1 MPFLK
6 HNDPST
12 QVADANDTSHKCL
25 WVALPNAELNK
36 QLRTCTQA
44 FAEWVGV
51 DPGMGFKYRDMAA
64 WTAEVAGIAED
75 LDRRS
80 YLQWYFGMQ
89 DAPGGLEEP
98 FLLAF
103 AHVEKRAYASEALFV
118 TALVAGAAKADRSR
132 LEAAALSDGGLHACQ
147 ASRAADP
154 KEKAITFGMLRGTGA
169 GGRMVA
175 WLERAITERNDAGNK
190 PVLVAL
196 RQAAV
201 RRGRVDAGETDVEM
215 FAYAAVHELAE
226 SVLTPPAFYVYH
238 TDPKARLLD
247 ALARIRDAPDQ
258 FDGAS
263 RFCQAHTP
271 GLLAVCAPVV
281 ADVLHG
287 LTDVR
292 ALNSQLLE
300 LASVFPKGQ
309 VPTKPAELFTVHGMR
324 ALGRLAAA
332 YAVWAADAKT
342 TVASVDT
349 RADSFIN
356 RIRLNSA
363 AGYEPSGG
371 AGGGAGAA
379 ADSGGAAAGVGGTT
393 LRASGEAWR
402 AALTRVRELGANPA
416 IVRDL
421 LKLVAKPGHDP
432 LDMLDV
438 ALTGAT
444 TACPE
449 RESTALSRMLG
460 TGKINAAALDARLAP
475 LYEYSSTQGGRYLG
489 RAVAETLTE
498 QGLADAEAVADLRF
512 DALWAVMAGQRDSK
526 SWGTTLDFYNLLVVE
541 LVRQVQCE
549 GALFDIAVAAVPQ
562 ERVYMDPLINGRLP
576 ILCGAVF
583 EAMGLPHDGP
593 TSFRGVLD
601 ASNSFVSF
609 NGGVTSESTQ
619 GARGVITPPRPRT
632 PAAACLP
639 HRASPQPRHSPGTHP
654 ARRDSLL
661 STAHG
666 TLPPLPQHPALR
678 CHGAR
683 PRAPLFTGTWA

>member
-6 HNDPST
+6 HNDPSS
-12 QVADANDTSHKCL
+12 QVADSNDTSHKCL

-44 FAEWVGV
+44 FAEWAGV
-51 DPGMGFKYRDMAA
+51 DPNMGFKYRDMAA
-64 WTAEVAGIAED
+64 WTAEVAGIAAD
-75 LDRRS
+75 MDRRS
-80 YLQWYFGMQ
+80 YIQWYFGMQ

-118 TALVAGAAKADRSR
+118 TALIAGAAKADRSK
-132 LEAAALSDGGLHACQ
+132 LEAAALRRRRPARVPGEQGRRLEGGGDHLRHA
-147 ASRAADP
+147 ARHGRRRTHGGVARA
-154 KEKAITFGMLRGTGA
+154 R
-169 GGRMVA
+169 V
-175 WLERAITERNDAGNK
+175 TERNDAGDK

-201 RRGRVDAGETDVEM
+201 RRGRVDAGETDDEM
-215 FAYAAVHELAE
+215 FAYATVHELAE

-238 TDPKARLLD
+238 ADPKARLLD

-438 ALTGAT
+438 ALTGKT
-444 TACPE
+444 TTCPE

-619 GARGVITPPRPRT
+619 GARGVTTPPRPRT
-632 PAAACLP
+632 PAAACFP
-639 HRASPQPRHSPGTHP
+639 HRALPQPRHSPGTPP
-654 ARRDSLL
+654 ARRDPPPP
-661 STAHG
+661 TAHG
-666 TLPPLPQHPALR
+666 TLPSLPQHPALR

-683 PRAPLFTGTWA
+683 PRAPLFHGI

>member
-80 YLQWYFGMQ
+80 YIQWYFGMQ
-89 DAPGGLEEP
+89 DSPGGLEEP

-103 AHVEKRAYASEALFV
+103 AHVEKRAFASEALFV
-118 TALVAGAAKADRSR
+118 TALIAGAAKADRSK
-132 LEAAALSDGGLHACQ
+132 LEAAALGDGGLHACQ
-147 ASRAADP
+147 ASRAADS
-154 KEKAITFGMLRGTGA
+154 KEEAITFGMLRGTGA
-169 GGRMVA
+169 GGHMVA
-175 WLERAITERNDAGNK
+175 WLERALTERNDAGVK

-201 RRGRVDAGETDVEM
+201 RRGRVDAGETDDDM
-215 FAYAAVHELAE
+215 FAYATVHELAE

-238 TDPKARLLD
+238 TDPKARQLD

-309 VPTKPAELFTVHGMR
+309 VPTKPAELFTVYGMR

-363 AGYEPSGG
+363 ASYEPSGG

-402 AALTRVRELGANPA
+402 AALTRVRELGENPA
-416 IVRDL
+416 IIRDL

-438 ALTGAT
+438 ALTGKT
-444 TACPE
+444 TTCPE

-475 LYEYSSTQGGRYLG
+475 LYEYSSTQGGLYQG
-489 RAVAETLTE
+489 RSVAETLTE
-498 QGLADAEAVADLRF
+498 QGLADADAVADLRF
-512 DALWAVMAGQRDSK
+512 DALWAV
-526 SWGTTLDFYNLLVVE
+526 
-541 LVRQVQCE
+541 
-549 GALFDIAVAAVPQ
+549 
-562 ERVYMDPLINGRLP
+562 
-576 ILCGAVF
+576 
-583 EAMGLPHDGP
+583 
-593 TSFRGVLD
+593 
-601 ASNSFVSF
+601 
-609 NGGVTSESTQ
+609 
-619 GARGVITPPRPRT
+619 
-632 PAAACLP
+632 
-639 HRASPQPRHSPGTHP
+639 
-654 ARRDSLL
+654 L
-661 STAHG
+661 STA
-666 TLPPLPQHPALR
+666 TARALGCR
-678 CHGAR
+678 CFMAAR
-683 PRAPLFTGTWA
+683 A